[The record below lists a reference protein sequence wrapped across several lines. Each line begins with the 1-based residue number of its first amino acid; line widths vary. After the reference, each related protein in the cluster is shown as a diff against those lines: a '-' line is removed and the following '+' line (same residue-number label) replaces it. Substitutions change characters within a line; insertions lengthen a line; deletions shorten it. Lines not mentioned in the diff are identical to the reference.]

1 MNTPVRDLEDFRILI
16 KLRDKN
22 LANFLEA
29 NQYSSNK
36 SQLVLQSIF
45 KWFVHILRGH
55 TPMFGKFL
63 KSVRVV
69 RQIIFHDIF
78 AFFIKNQ

>member
-1 MNTPVRDLEDFRILI
+1 MNTPVRDLEEFLILLKI
-16 KLRDKN
+16 ENKI

-29 NQYSSNK
+29 NRYSSKK
-36 SQLVLQSIF
+36 SQLVLQSIS

-55 TPMFGKFL
+55 PPMFGKFL

-69 RQIIFHDIF
+69 RQIIFHEIF
-78 AFFIKNQ
+78 AYLIKNQ

>member
-1 MNTPVRDLEDFRILI
+1 MNTPVRDLEEIWILL
-16 KLRDKN
+16 KLRDKV
-22 LANFLEA
+22 LASFLEA
-29 NQYSSNK
+29 NRYSSNK
-36 SQLVLQSIF
+36 SQLVLQSIC

-69 RQIIFHDIF
+69 RQIIFYDIF